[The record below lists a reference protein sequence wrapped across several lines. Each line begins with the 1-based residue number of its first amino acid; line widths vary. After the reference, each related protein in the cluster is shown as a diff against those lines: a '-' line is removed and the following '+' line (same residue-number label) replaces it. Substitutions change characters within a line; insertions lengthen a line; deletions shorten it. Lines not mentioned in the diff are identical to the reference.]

1 MKKLLL
7 FATVFLLVAAAF
19 SQDNANQVKT
29 LRVLMIGNS
38 FSQSVLPFLPPIAEA
53 DPSVKLILR
62 NAYIGGCSIQRHLKE
77 YDTSAQKPEHRP
89 YTTNLP
95 IKGVEGN
102 KASLQ
107 ECLKADTYDIVSIQ
121 QASRE
126 SWKPETYGEDAKRLI
141 SIVREYQPKAE
152 IVGHQTWAYRA
163 DSKAILPGGAFQ
175 INQLEMHNRITEC
188 YQALQKEYG
197 FRIVPVGNAVQIF
210 RTKTDKPYTAADV
223 PKKPVEYTYPN
234 LPPVPNDVVGNAAW
248 NKDKKTGEFK
258 FRVDPNHL
266 NRRGQYLQACVWYM
280 FLFGKRAAD
289 VKYIPENFD
298 EKDAKFLAK
307 CAEEAVL
314 TWK

>member
-1 MKKLLL
+1 MKKLILL
-7 FATVFLLVAAAF
+7 AALLLAVTTF
-19 SQDNANQVKT
+19 SQENANQVKT

-53 DPSVKLILR
+53 DPTVKLILR
-62 NAYIGGCSIQRHLKE
+62 NAYIGGCSIQRHLQE
-77 YDTSAQKPEHRP
+77 YDKSAEKPEHRP

-95 IKGVEGN
+95 IEGVKGN
-102 KASLQ
+102 KVSLQ

-121 QASRE
+121 QASRD

-163 DSKAILPGGAFQ
+163 DSKAILPGGAFK
-175 INQLEMHNRITEC
+175 IDQLEMHNRITEC
-188 YQALQKEYG
+188 YKALQKEYG

-223 PKKPVEYTYPN
+223 PKEPVQYTYPN

-248 NKDKKTGEFK
+248 NKDKTTGEFK

-266 NRRGQYLQACVWYM
+266 NKRGQYLQACVWYM
-280 FLFGKRAAD
+280 FLFGKKAAD
-289 VKYIPENFD
+289 VKYIPEKFD
-298 EKDAKFLAK
+298 EADAKFLAK

>member
-7 FATVFLLVAAAF
+7 FAAAFLIAAASF
-19 SQDNANQVKT
+19 SQENAKQPKT

-38 FSQSVLPFLPPIAEA
+38 FSQSVLPFLPPIVEA
-53 DPSVKLILR
+53 DPTVSLKIR

-77 YDTSAQKPEHRP
+77 FDTSAANPEHRP
-89 YTTNLP
+89 YGTNLP
-95 IKGVEGN
+95 IEGIKGN

-121 QASRE
+121 QASYHSWRIE
-126 SWKPETYGEDAKRLI
+126 SYGEDAKRLI
-141 SIVREYQPKAE
+141 AIVREYQPKAE
-152 IVGHQTWAYRA
+152 IVAHQTWAYRA
-163 DSKAILPGGAFQ
+163 DSKNLLPGGSFK
-175 INQLEMHNRITEC
+175 INQLGMHNHITEC
-188 YQALQKEYG
+188 YKMLQKEYG
-197 FRIVPVGNAVQIF
+197 LRVIPVGNAVQIF
-210 RTKTDKPYTAADV
+210 RTKTDKPYTEADV
-223 PKKPVEYTYPN
+223 PKTPVKYTYPE
-234 LPPVPNDVVGNAAW
+234 LPPAPNDVVGNASWA
-248 NKDKKTGEFK
+248 KDKNTGEYK

-280 FLFGKRAAD
+280 FLFGKKADD
-289 VKYIPENFD
+289 VKYIPPNFD

>member
-7 FATVFLLVAAAF
+7 LATLLLCVASF
-19 SQDNANQVKT
+19 SQENTNQVKT

-77 YDTSAQKPEHRP
+77 YDTSATKPDHRP

-95 IKGVEGN
+95 IEGVTGN
-102 KASLQ
+102 KVSLQ

-121 QASRE
+121 QASRD
-126 SWKPETYGEDAKRLI
+126 SWKLETYGEDAKRLI

-163 DSKAILPGGAFQ
+163 DSKAILPGGAFK
-175 INQLEMHNRITEC
+175 IDQLEMHNRITEC
-188 YQALQKEYG
+188 YKALQKEYG
-197 FRIVPVGNAVQIF
+197 FRIIPVGNAVQIF

-223 PKKPVEYTYPN
+223 PKEPVQYTYPN

-248 NKDKKTGEFK
+248 NKDKTTGEFK

-280 FLFGKRAAD
+280 FLFGKKADD
-289 VKYIPENFD
+289 VKYIPEKFD
-298 EKDAKFLAK
+298 EADAKFLAK

>member
-7 FATVFLLVAAAF
+7 LTALLLAVTTF
-19 SQDNANQVKT
+19 SQENANQVKT

-38 FSQSVLPFLPPIAEA
+38 FSQSVLPFLPPIAAA
-53 DPSVKLILR
+53 DPTVKLILR
-62 NAYIGGCSIQRHLKE
+62 NAYIGGCSIQRHLQE
-77 YDTSAQKPEHRP
+77 YDKSATNPDHRP
-89 YTTNLP
+89 YQTNLP
-95 IKGVEGN
+95 IEGIKGN
-102 KASLQ
+102 KVSLQ

-121 QASRE
+121 QASRD

-163 DSKAILPGGAFQ
+163 DSKAILPGGAFK
-175 INQLEMHNRITEC
+175 IDQLEMHNRITEC
-188 YQALQKEYG
+188 YKALQKEYG
-197 FRIVPVGNAVQIF
+197 FRIIPVGNAVQIF

-223 PKKPVEYTYPN
+223 PKEPVEYTYPN
-234 LPPVPNDVVGNAAW
+234 LPPVPNDVVGNAGW
-248 NKDKKTGEFK
+248 NKDKTTGEFK

-266 NRRGQYLQACVWYM
+266 NKRGQYLQACVWYM
-280 FLFGKRAAD
+280 FLFGKKAED
-289 VKYIPENFD
+289 VKYIPEKFD
-298 EKDAKFLAK
+298 EADAKFLAK